1 MAKKTETENEEVNV
15 NAEDPSTPLRSAQDD
30 RELRAPQDDRELRA
44 PQDDRELRDPQDDMG
59 GYDPWKDMRQVYI
72 PKRTRGEQNTLEVG
86 VNDRTYFIPKEKWV
100 EVPEPVWEVISEMQ
114 ARQKALDEYLDKND
128 ALTQSQGKA

>member
-30 RELRAPQDDRELRA
+30 R
-44 PQDDRELRDPQDDMG
+44 G
-59 GYDPWKDMRQVYI
+59 SYDPWKDMRQVFI